1 MSKEYFETVAPQWD
15 SMRKGFFSQA
25 VREKAFAI
33 AGIRSGMVAVDVGA
47 GTGFM
52 TEGLISKGVRVI
64 AVDESES
71 MIRELRKRIHGP
83 ELGCCIGAVEAL
95 PIASG
100 VVTSV
105 FSNMVLHH
113 VEDPPVAIR
122 EMVRILLPG
131 GTLVITDLDEHQV
144 EFLREEHSDRWMG
157 FKRNHVKT
165 WFEQA
170 GLENVEV
177 TCTGED
183 CCSTSSSSEPAQ
195 ISIFIAFG
203 RA

>member
-15 SMRKGFFSQA
+15 RMRKGFFSQA
-25 VREKAFAI
+25 VRDKAFVT
-33 AGIRSGMVAVDVGA
+33 AGVRSGMVAVDVGA
-47 GTGFM
+47 GTGFI
-52 TEGLISKGVRVI
+52 TEGLISRGVRVI

-95 PIASG
+95 PIASER
-100 VVTSV
+100 VTYV

-113 VEDPPVAIR
+113 VEDPPAAVR
-122 EMVRILLPG
+122 EMARILLPG
-131 GTLVITDLDEHQV
+131 SILVITDLDEHQS

-157 FKRNHVKT
+157 FKRDHVKT

-170 GLENVEV
+170 GLKNVDV

-183 CCSTSSSSEPAQ
+183 CCSTSRSNEPAQ
-195 ISIFIAFG
+195 ISIFMASG
-203 RA
+203 GN